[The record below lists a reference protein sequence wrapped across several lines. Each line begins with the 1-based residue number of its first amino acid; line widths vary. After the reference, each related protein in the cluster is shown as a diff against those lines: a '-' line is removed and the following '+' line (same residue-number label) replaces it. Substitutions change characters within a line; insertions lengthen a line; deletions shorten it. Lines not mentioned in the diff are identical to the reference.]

1 MTELIDSPEAR
12 LILEVTSPKRDLGFV
27 RRALS
32 VTRDFDRAFE
42 FADTNRVLHQFAA
55 VLKVGD
61 FVSELPARYAERLVS
76 LTRQT
81 ALLDRLR
88 VGLLEEII
96 DEFRRADVEF
106 ILLKGLGLAETLYEH
121 PFERVSCDIDI
132 LTRPGDLQA
141 AERLLEALGYAPCNK
156 DFYVKNHFHL
166 PFSRNNATD
175 PTVELH
181 WQVSKPGSDVRHDV
195 DDWWAR
201 TREVRLRSGVVR
213 LPPATD
219 EFMYICHHA
228 FSKGSIT
235 VRDLADI
242 SRLFMTSGL
251 DFEELIERSDST
263 GVTSFVRESLRLGER
278 LWGIDLGEI
287 PPALPSSSIRTWL
300 ARNLL
305 SPKTIFLSGN
315 STWWPF
321 KRICYWS
328 LLDPARSRLRDLV
341 TNSLR
346 GPWFPDEEVSNGG
359 RNPTRAVLKLCS
371 LMLATTMCLLPS
383 RLFPARLRR
392 SN

>member
-1 MTELIDSPEAR
+1 MTRLIDSPEAR
-12 LILEVTSPKRDLGFV
+12 LILAITSPNRDLAVV

-32 VTRDFDRAFE
+32 ETRDFDRVLE
-42 FADTNRVLHQFAA
+42 FADTNRVLHQLAA
-55 VLKVGD
+55 VLKTGNLI
-61 FVSELPARYAERLVS
+61 SELPDRYAERLVA

-81 ALLDRLR
+81 VLLDRLR
-88 VGLLEEII
+88 VGMLAEII
-96 DEFRRADVEF
+96 EEFGRADVDF

-141 AERLLEALGYAPCNK
+141 AEKLLQALGYEPCSK

-166 PFSRNNATD
+166 PFRRKNATD

-181 WQVSKPGSDVRHDV
+181 WQVAKPGSDVRHDV

-201 TREVRLRSGVVR
+201 TREARLRSGVVQ
-213 LPPATD
+213 LPPVPD

-235 VRDLADI
+235 VRDLEDI
-242 SRLFMTSGL
+242 SRLYMTSGL
-251 DFEELIERSDST
+251 QIEELKERSGST
-263 GVTSFVRESLRLGER
+263 GVTSFVRESLRLGEK
-278 LWGIDLGEI
+278 LWGLDLGEI
-287 PPALPSSSIRTWL
+287 SPALPAISMRTWL

-305 SPKTIFLSGN
+305 TPKTIFLAGN

-328 LLDPARSRLRDLV
+328 LLDPARSRVRDLV
-341 TNSLR
+341 TKSLR
-346 GPWFPDEEVSNGG
+346 GPWFPDEEDRGGNG
-359 RNPTRAVLKLCS
+359 PVRAVLKLCS
-371 LMLATTMCLLPS
+371 LILATTLCFLPS
-383 RLFPARLRR
+383 GLFPARLRR